1 MHRPLF
7 WIDEGLPPATEAA
20 DRLLQTVTEHP
31 DSEIVL
37 LTFVDPNDRVDDI
50 RAFERF
56 VAQVREAYMALEGPV
71 FFTVGF
77 HRRSGEDGP
86 EKLTKDSLV
95 PLIRRSPDP
104 VIQCVNAEVL
114 ERARRQAQAAAHKRL
129 VETLGAKDPMLRAM
143 IERSIQADS
152 ELSSDI
158 AKHNFTSVGDG
169 AGRAR
174 FETAIADILRD
185 RDESYGAA

>member
-7 WIDEGLPPATEAA
+7 WIDDALPPAADAA
-20 DRLLQTVTEHP
+20 ARLLDVVTSHP
-31 DSEIVL
+31 DAEIVL
-37 LTFVDPNDRVDDI
+37 LTFVDPQDRIGDV
-50 RAFERF
+50 REFETF
-56 VAQVREAYMALEGPV
+56 VAGVREAYMALDGPV

-77 HRRSGEDGP
+77 HRNSGEDGP
-86 EKLTKDSLV
+86 DTLTKDSLV

-114 ERARRQAQAAAHKRL
+114 ERARRSAQAAAHKRL
-129 VETLGAKDPMLRAM
+129 VETLGAKDPVLRAM

-158 AKHNFTSVGDG
+158 AKHNFGSIGGG
-169 AGRAR
+169 AGRAA
-174 FETAIADILRD
+174 FEQKIEDILRD
-185 RDESYGAA
+185 RDASYGIA